1 MEVPRRF
8 LRAVARGKNGVRN
21 FSKVVSTAPENVCTN
36 DFKKVLLDMDMSY
49 VDGFTCIQSE
59 CKLCSVKSPGN
70 LYINKTTGFFTCVK
84 CKNYG
89 EWTSLQKLYFTA
101 KKREF
106 KKNDLFDLKSP
117 LNGINPYPKELS
129 LRETLYALDL
139 KSDDEINKLLQQFH
153 LPNAS
158 STVLKQI
165 GAHVDSTST
174 SLYFPFWS
182 IDKVIAGYRVLA
194 KDSGKETT
202 LLGAGHSGL
211 ITFYPERLSSSKQS
225 NKHTKAVR
233 SAVLVISIVDAVA
246 LAKSGIKS
254 HIICLPHGISML
266 PIEIL
271 PLLENYSKITFWF
284 RNCIGIWD
292 AIRCFSAKLNPKRCY
307 AVKPNASIPSA
318 MAAFENSE
326 NLVTIIADA
335 RPLHVEDVTSF
346 KSLRAEVMSE
356 LSNIGKV
363 EGIKWRCFPQLNNL
377 LKGFRRGELTVLSGS
392 TGSGKTTL
400 MSQYSLDLAE
410 QGVNTL
416 WGSFEIPNHRLART
430 LLTQLAGIPLHEHMD
445 RFDEYADKLETLP
458 MYFMKFHGQHSLDK
472 VMQVLEHAQY
482 VYDIAHV
489 IIDTV
494 QFMMGVSEDSSGVD
508 RFWRQDNII
517 AAFRSFATLHNCHV
531 TLVIH
536 PRKERPGEHLGL
548 NSVFGGAKAT
558 QEADNVLMLQDY
570 RESKGGLFLKILKNR
585 FCGEVGRVPL
595 EFNKESLRFTQQKVF
610 SPGTVGNDS
619 KDNSWRKLNVL
630 G

>member
-8 LRAVARGKNGVRN
+8 LRAIARGKSGVRH
-21 FSKVVSTAPENVCTN
+21 FSKVVCSVPENPSTN
-36 DFKKVLLDMDMSY
+36 DFKKVLTEMDLLY
-49 VDGFTCIQSE
+49 VDGYTCVQSE
-59 CKLCSVKSPGN
+59 CKLCSLKSPGN

-89 EWTSLQKLYFTA
+89 EWTSLRKFYVMA
-101 KKREF
+101 KKGM
-106 KKNDLFDLKSP
+106 KKDELLDLKSP
-117 LNGINPYPKELS
+117 LNGIKPYPKELTLKES
-129 LRETLYALDL
+129 LCALDS
-139 KSDDEINKLLQQFH
+139 KSDDEINKLVQQFS
-153 LPNAS
+153 LPNGSCA
-158 STVLKQI
+158 VLKQI
-165 GAHVDSTST
+165 GALVDSTTASMF
-174 SLYFPFWS
+174 FPFRS
-182 IDKVIAGYRVLA
+182 IDNVIAGYRVLSR
-194 KDSGKETT
+194 DSGGETT
-202 LLGAGHSGL
+202 LLGAEHSGL
-211 ITFYPERLSSSKQS
+211 ITFYPERLNLNKQS
-225 NKHTKAVR
+225 NKHAKAIS
-233 SAVLVISIVDAVA
+233 SAVLVISIVDALA
-246 LAKSGIKS
+246 LATSGTNS

-271 PLLENYSKITFWF
+271 PMLENYSKITFWF
-284 RNCIGIWD
+284 RNCVGIWD

-307 AVKPNASIPSA
+307 AVKPNANIPSA
-318 MAAFENSE
+318 MNAFENSE
-326 NLVTIIADA
+326 NLVSMLSDA

-430 LLTQLAGIPLHEHMD
+430 LLTQLAGLPLHDHMG
-445 RFDEYADKLETLP
+445 RFDEFADKLEKLP
-458 MYFMKFHGQHSLDK
+458 MYFMKLHGQHSLEK

-482 VYDIAHV
+482 VYDIGHV

-595 EFNKESLRFTQQKVF
+595 EFNKESLRFTQQKIF
-610 SPGTVGNDS
+610 SPVTAGNDG
-619 KDNSWRKLNVL
+619 KDNPWRKLNVL